1 MKEAANKT
9 TRKEAT
15 MKKQETP
22 PIGEKEILSH
32 SNVPVYLAA
41 QFIGWSTPTLYRALQ
56 EQRAPF
62 GFGVQNQETGSW
74 AYNISPGLL
83 VKYKRGD
90 LPTYKLREVEEL
102 AVDGIERIVNERL
115 SGLQTILNVALSG
128 LTK

>member
-1 MKEAANKT
+1 MKEAANKM
-9 TRKEAT
+9 TRKEET

-90 LPTYKLREVEEL
+90 LPTYRLREVEERE
-102 AVDGIERIVNERL
+102 VDGIERIVKERL
-115 SGLQTILNVALSG
+115 SCLQTILSASLSA
-128 LTK
+128 TK

>member
-1 MKEAANKT
+1 
-9 TRKEAT
+9 
-15 MKKQETP
+15 MKKRETP

>member
-1 MKEAANKT
+1 MVHTHA
-9 TRKEAT
+9 
-15 MKKQETP
+15 
-22 PIGEKEILSH
+22 
-32 SNVPVYLAA
+32 VP
-41 QFIGWSTPTLYRALQ
+41 ALQ

-115 SGLQTILNVALSG
+115 SGLQTILNAALSG
-128 LTK
+128 LT